1 MSRRSAFTLIEL
13 LVVIAIIA
21 LLAAIIL
28 PMANNGIESAR
39 RSNCLNNLR
48 GIGAALTSY
57 ASEHKGNLPDKEKAV
72 GEDLDKI
79 VKALHK
85 GEYLTDLRTW
95 HCPSDKQDNSGKSS
109 VETDVSD
116 FKSTKNCSYL
126 YIAGFNLL
134 TTSEKP
140 AQVPLLAD
148 ESNSSDSGSPKSLTA
163 LGKNDNHG
171 ATVRNVLYL
180 DGHAATIKDK
190 TEVNKIGDAFQNPD
204 AYRVLD

>member
-28 PMANNGIESAR
+28 PVANNGIESAR

-57 ASEHKGNLPDKEKAV
+57 ASEHKGNLPAKNTS
-72 GEDLDKI
+72 EDLDDV

-85 GEYLTDLRTW
+85 GAYLTDLRTW

-109 VETDVSD
+109 VETDLSA
-116 FKSTKNCSYL
+116 FKSSKNCSYL

-148 ESNSSDSGSPKSLTA
+148 ESNSTDSGSPKSLPA

-180 DGHAATIKDK
+180 DGHAATLKGK
-190 TEVNKIGDAFQNPD
+190 NEVDKIGDAFEHPD
-204 AYRVLD
+204 DYRVLD